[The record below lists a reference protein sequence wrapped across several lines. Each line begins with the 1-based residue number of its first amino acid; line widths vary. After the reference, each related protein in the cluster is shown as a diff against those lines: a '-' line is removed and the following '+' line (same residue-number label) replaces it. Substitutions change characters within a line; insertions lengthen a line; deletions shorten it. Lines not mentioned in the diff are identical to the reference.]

1 VKNVAEVDARGLC
14 LECGT
19 CVGLCPRGNIRQ
31 EQDASFRYRI
41 RIVDPG
47 LCESCSGVCLQ
58 VCPGHAVDVDA
69 LNQQVFGRIPRTL
82 IVRPGRMPGRVE
94 RDWIVEDYLA
104 GNCRYASIGYAT
116 DAAVRERASSG
127 GIVSALLIHA
137 LESRLID
144 GVFLVCN
151 VPGKPFSPS
160 FDLVTDRDG
169 VLAAAGSKYW
179 PAPVGRCLGD
189 VLRGPGRYAF
199 VGTPC
204 QIQALRKAETVYK
217 ALKRKLAFRIGLFC
231 GRRATVQGQLFTLR
245 HFGVA
250 LEDVLEMSYRQG
262 AWPGHLVIRLRDGE
276 RLDVPRAQQLPGFSG
291 HLFPH
296 PRCVLCHDSIAELA
310 DISVGDSLRLEG
322 ERREN
327 EFSLMVARTEAG
339 EGTLQAA
346 EAAGAI
352 HLRPVDIGAVV
363 HSQKRPLL
371 DKRRALWARI
381 RLARAI
387 PGLPVPEIRLSRP
400 SGFDPVPSD
409 YLRGLSLLLIAR
421 LTQHAVFRAFLQRLP
436 WRWLQRYATF
446 ERLPE
451 IR

>member
-1 VKNVAEVDARGLC
+1 

-69 LNQQVFGRIPRTL
+69 LNQQVFGRIP
-82 IVRPGRMPGRVE
+82 GRMPGRVP
-94 RDWIVEDYLA
+94 RDRLTEDYLA
-104 GNCRYASIGYAT
+104 GNYRHADGRSLSALGYAT

-137 LESRLID
+137 LESGLID

-160 FDLVTDRDG
+160 FDLVADRDG

-189 VLRGPGRYAF
+189 ILRGPGLYAF

-217 ALKRKLAFRIGLFC
+217 ALKRKSAFRIGLFC

-245 HFGVA
+245 QFGVDV
-250 LEDVLEMSYRQG
+250 EDVLEMSYRQG
-262 AWPGHLVIRLRDGE
+262 AWPGHLVIRLRNGE
-276 RLDVPRAQQLPGFSG
+276 HLDVPRAQQLPGFSG

-310 DISVGDSLRLEG
+310 DISVGDSLRLEE

-327 EFSLMVARTEAG
+327 EFSLVVARTEAG
-339 EGTLQAA
+339 VDVLQAA

-381 RLARAI
+381 RLARAM

-400 SGFDPVPSD
+400 PGFDPMPAD
-409 YLRGLSLLLIAR
+409 YLRGLSLLLIAH

-436 WRWLQRYATF
+436 WRWLQRYSTF
-446 ERLPE
+446 KG
-451 IR
+451 